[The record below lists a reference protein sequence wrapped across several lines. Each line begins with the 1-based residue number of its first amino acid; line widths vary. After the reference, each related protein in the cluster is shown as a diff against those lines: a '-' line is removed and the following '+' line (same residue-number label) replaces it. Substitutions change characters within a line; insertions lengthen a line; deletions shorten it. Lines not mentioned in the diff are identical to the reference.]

1 MGNKEERIEFLILP
15 LDVEERVFDSIDELH
30 SWVREEQSK
39 ISWLQAVSRNDG
51 SLQQVWNHF
60 DQWMSAIDQAVQS
73 FKQHNGNEQQ
83 QQNILRQ
90 LINQFSQ
97 FNRKATLKTSCSP
110 DVEFANHLRESASDI
125 EAGYALAYLFGT
137 NFNLSSPASMS
148 GAFKAFHYQKGE
160 TSTVEAQQEALE
172 SVKRSWSQRFGNQLS
187 KLKTENENLSK
198 EKESLTSEIQVLRE
212 ELSGIRTAQKSEFSE
227 LVDASKNAL
236 ADVERTYDQKLALQS
251 SVSYW
256 SGKRRSHTIVMSLM
270 GIITLA
276 IAGATV
282 GGVLFVAREY
292 LQVRLPEI
300 QAWQLG
306 LVLAIS
312 TFGVWLTRL
321 STKIFI
327 SNLHLRTDAD
337 ERVTMIQTY
346 LAMLRDGDG
355 IKEDDRQLV
364 LQTLFR
370 PSATGYISEELPH
383 SPYDVLGSILKRG
396 PK

>member
-1 MGNKEERIEFLILP
+1 MSKEQRTEFLILP
-15 LDVEERVFDSIDELH
+15 LDVEERVFDSVDELQA
-30 SWVREEQSK
+30 WAQEEQSK

-60 DQWMSAIDQAVQS
+60 NQWISAINQAAQS
-73 FKQHNGNEQQ
+73 YKQHNGNEQQ

-97 FNRKATLKTSCSP
+97 FNQKGTLKTSCSP
-110 DVEFANHLRESASDI
+110 DVEFANQLRESSSDI

-137 NFNLSSPASMS
+137 NFNLSSPATIS
-148 GAFKAFHYQKGE
+148 GAFKAFHYQKGDV
-160 TSTVEAQQEALE
+160 SSVEAQQEALE
-172 SVKRSWSQRFGNQLS
+172 SVRRSWSQRFGHQLS
-187 KLKTENENLSK
+187 KLKTENANLS
-198 EKESLTSEIQVLRE
+198 ETKESLAAEIQALRE
-212 ELSGIRTAQKSEFSE
+212 ELDRIRSAQKSEFAE
-227 LVDASKNAL
+227 LVNESKSTL
-236 ADVERTYDQKLALQS
+236 ADVEHTYDEKLALQS

-256 SGKRRSHTIVMSLM
+256 SGKRRSHTTVMSAM
-270 GIITLA
+270 GLITLV
-276 IAGATV
+276 IAGGTV
-282 GGVLFVAREY
+282 GGVLYAAEEY
-292 LQVRLPEI
+292 LQVPIIEI

-312 TFGVWLTRL
+312 TFGIWLTRL

-346 LAMLRDGDG
+346 LAMLREGEG
-355 IKEDDRQLV
+355 IEENDRQLV

-383 SPYDVLGSILKRG
+383 SPYDLIGNVLKRG
-396 PK
+396 QK